1 VKAIVAYDGTGY
13 GGFQRQKNAPSI
25 QQSLEEALEKLT
37 GVPTRLLAA
46 GRTDAGVHA
55 DGQVIAFDTAWRHT
69 LEALHRGMNAL
80 LPEQIAVKRLAEAEM
95 TFHPRYDAL
104 RRHYRYTIYRGAV
117 RDPLVARFSLH
128 VARNLDLG
136 AMHAAAQMLVG
147 RQDFGAFGSPPA
159 GVNTVR
165 EVYLATWLEQGQWL
179 YFDIEANAFL
189 YRMVRMVTG
198 TLLRVGYG
206 SLTPDTFGEILRT
219 IDRGKAGPAVAARG
233 LCLTEVMYTD

>member
-1 VKAIVAYDGTGY
+1 
-13 GGFQRQKNAPSI
+13 
-25 QQSLEEALEKLT
+25 
-37 GVPTRLLAA
+37 
-46 GRTDAGVHA
+46 
-55 DGQVIAFDTAWRHT
+55 
-69 LEALHRGMNAL
+69 
-80 LPEQIAVKRLAEAEM
+80 M

-136 AMHAAAQMLVG
+136 AMHAAARMMVG

-206 SLTPDTFGEILRT
+206 SLTPDAFDEILRT
-219 IDRGKAGPAVAARG
+219 VDRRRAGPAVAARG
-233 LCLTEVMYTD
+233 LCLTKVTYAD